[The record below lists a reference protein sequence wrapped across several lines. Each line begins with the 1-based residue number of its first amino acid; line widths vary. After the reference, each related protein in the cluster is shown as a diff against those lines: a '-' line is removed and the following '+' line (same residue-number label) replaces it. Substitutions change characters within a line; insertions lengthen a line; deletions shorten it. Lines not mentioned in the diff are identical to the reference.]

1 MIMNTIS
8 NIWKELYEDA
18 ADRSANYAGE
28 LGGMAFMMSQLL
40 LSAKASNL
48 DDYNRMENVFKESEK
63 VLRKYY
69 TGTGSESPFAA
80 PYLED
85 SFEAGIERGM
95 KETV

>member
-1 MIMNTIS
+1 MNTMA

-40 LSAKASNL
+40 ASAKASNL
-48 DDYNRMENVFKESEK
+48 DDYERMSHIFEESEK

-80 PYLED
+80 LYKED
-85 SFEAGIERGM
+85 TFEAGIERGM

>member
-1 MIMNTIS
+1 MTSIS
-8 NIWKELYEDA
+8 NVWKELYEDA

-28 LGGMAFMMSQLL
+28 LGGMAFMLSQLL
-40 LSAKASNL
+40 ASAKASNL
-48 DDYNRMENVFKESEK
+48 DDYDRMENIFKESEK
-63 VLRKYY
+63 VLRRYY

-80 PYLED
+80 LYTEN

>member
-1 MIMNTIS
+1 MNTVA
-8 NIWKELYEDA
+8 NIWQELYEDV

-40 LSAKASNL
+40 ASAKASNL
-48 DDYNRMENVFKESEK
+48 DDYDRMQNVFEESEK

-69 TGTGSESPFAA
+69 TGSGSESPFASL
-80 PYLED
+80 YQD

-95 KETV
+95 KEAV

>member
-1 MIMNTIS
+1 MNTVA
-8 NIWKELYEDA
+8 NIWQELYEDV

-40 LSAKASNL
+40 ASAKASNL
-48 DDYNRMENVFKESEK
+48 DDYDRMQNVFEESEK

-69 TGTGSESPFAA
+69 TGAGSESPFASL
-80 PYLED
+80 YQD

-95 KETV
+95 KEAV